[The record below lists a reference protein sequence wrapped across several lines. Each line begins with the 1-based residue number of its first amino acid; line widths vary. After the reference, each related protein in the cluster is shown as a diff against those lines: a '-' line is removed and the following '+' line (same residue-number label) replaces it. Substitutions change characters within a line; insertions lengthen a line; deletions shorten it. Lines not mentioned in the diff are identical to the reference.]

1 MVTWENARLKE
12 ISSSISLINNLHVS
26 PTSNN
31 VHATKYIETYQMSN
45 PFQDQL
51 LKAGV
56 VTKKQVQKAQQDKS
70 RNHKQQKHTKK
81 EVVVDE
87 TKLKAQQVAE
97 EKAQRDRELNKKKQA
112 QARQKATSI
121 EINQLIENNCLA
133 RDDSCE
139 IVYNFE
145 HDKTIKR
152 IYVNA
157 EMKQKITL
165 GKLGIARIEGRYELV
180 PKSVADKIK
189 QRNEKRLV
197 IFDAEQTTKDQET
210 VDENDPY
217 ADYQIPD
224 DLTW

>member
-1 MVTWENARLKE
+1 MG
-12 ISSSISLINNLHVS
+12 
-26 PTSNN
+26 
-31 VHATKYIETYQMSN
+31 N

-70 RNHKQQKHTKK
+70 RNNKQKKHSKK

-87 TKLKAQQVAE
+87 TKLKAQQAAE
-97 EKAQRDRELNKKKQA
+97 EKSRRDRELNKKKQD
-112 QARQKATSI
+112 QIRQKATSI

-133 RDDSCE
+133 RDASCE

-157 EMKQKITL
+157 EMKQKITQ

-197 IFDAEQTTKDQET
+197 IFDADPTAKNQET
-210 VDENDPY
+210 LDENDPY